1 MGELEGGVFA
11 GSDNIIALI
20 CTISHGQLPSSHEA
34 NTLNSAI
41 ICEEKE
47 VWRGIKL
54 YDTLDVKLIRNRLV
68 HGFVKSIAIILINH
82 TIFNQPDQLW
92 EKKSF
97 FCVFFP

>member
-41 ICEEKE
+41 IYEEEE
-47 VWRGIKL
+47 V
-54 YDTLDVKLIRNRLV
+54 
-68 HGFVKSIAIILINH
+68 
-82 TIFNQPDQLW
+82 
-92 EKKSF
+92 
-97 FCVFFP
+97 

>member
-54 YDTLDVKLIRNRLV
+54 NDTLDVKLIWNILV
-68 HGFVKSIAIILINH
+68 RGFLKCIAILLIGH
-82 TIFNQPDQLW
+82 KIFN
-92 EKKSF
+92 
-97 FCVFFP
+97 

>member
-34 NTLNSAI
+34 NALNSAI

-47 VWRGIKL
+47 VCRGIKQ
-54 YDTLDVKLIRNRLV
+54 YDSLDVKLI
-68 HGFVKSIAIILINH
+68 
-82 TIFNQPDQLW
+82 
-92 EKKSF
+92 
-97 FCVFFP
+97 